1 MNVKKSISALL
12 LLFVMVISL
21 AGCGGGGGGTTVSAD
36 NSSSSSVNGSTE
48 GAGSVASKGVI
59 KLSWNPPQPET
70 GIVGYKVYYGT
81 SSGTY
86 TSSINVGMTPSY
98 TVSGLAPG
106 TYYFAVTAI
115 YAPGNEESICS
126 NEASQTIS

>member
-1 MNVKKSISALL
+1 MNVKKSIFALL
-12 LLFVMVISL
+12 LFFVMVMSL
-21 AGCGGGGGGTTVSAD
+21 AGCGAGGGTTVSAD
-36 NSSSSSVNGSTE
+36 NSSSSSVNGST
-48 GAGSVASKGVI
+48 GGTGPVASTGVA

-70 GIVGYKVYYGT
+70 GVVGYKVYYGT
-81 SSGTY
+81 SPGTY
-86 TSSINVGMTPSY
+86 TNSINVGMAPSY

-115 YAPGNEESICS
+115 YAPGNESIYS

>member
-1 MNVKKSISALL
+1 MNVKMSISALL
-12 LLFVMVISL
+12 LFFVMVMSL
-21 AGCGGGGGGTTVSAD
+21 AGCGGGGETAVSAG
-36 NSSSSSVNGSTE
+36 NSSSSSVNGSTG
-48 GAGSVASKGVI
+48 GASSVGSKGVI

-98 TVSGLAPG
+98 TLSGLAPG
-106 TYYFAVTAI
+106 TYYFTVTAI
-115 YAPGNEESICS
+115 YAPGNEESIYS